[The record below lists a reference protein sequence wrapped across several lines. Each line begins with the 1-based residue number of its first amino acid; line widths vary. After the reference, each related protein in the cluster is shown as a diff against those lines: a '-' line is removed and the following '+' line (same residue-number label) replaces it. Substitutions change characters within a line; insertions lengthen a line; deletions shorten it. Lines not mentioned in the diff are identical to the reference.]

1 MASEKFGV
9 RYDAKPGPATVR
21 ASTARC
27 RSSIT
32 RAAYIVLLS
41 FGCVVLTLYYRS
53 VSRNGGGCH
62 GFPRIPS
69 YGPRTIDK
77 RESKKLNQ
85 TPLIGT
91 HPHPRNNADT
101 QTPTKKT
108 DTTTWPSSSGMA
120 STTTS
125 T

>member
-21 ASTARC
+21 AISARC

-69 YGPRTIDK
+69 YGPMTIDE
-77 RESKKLNQ
+77 RESKILSQ
-85 TPLIGT
+85 TPLICT
-91 HPHPRNNADT
+91 HPLPCNNAVSL
-101 QTPTKKT
+101 TP
-108 DTTTWPSSSGMA
+108 S
-120 STTTS
+120 
-125 T
+125 